1 MSWPH
6 QEGLC
11 LQVQPRTQAR
21 IGKNATI
28 LADECI
34 DHECGALQTVERQN
48 CS

>member
-6 QEGLC
+6 QEGLS

-21 IGKNATI
+21 TRKNATE
-28 LADECI
+28 LANECI
-34 DHECGALQTVERQN
+34 DHECGALQTVEQRN